1 MGGGHD
7 IHSVHVL
14 DLFTGPLEQQRL
26 SLIERGYVLE
36 EIVILTANIS
46 LILDVESRGFHIERV
61 FLIQRD
67 LDARNLFKI

>member
-46 LILDVESRGFHIERV
+46 LILDVESRGFHIEIRRIED
-61 FLIQRD
+61 FLDIPE
-67 LDARNLFKI
+67 ASPE